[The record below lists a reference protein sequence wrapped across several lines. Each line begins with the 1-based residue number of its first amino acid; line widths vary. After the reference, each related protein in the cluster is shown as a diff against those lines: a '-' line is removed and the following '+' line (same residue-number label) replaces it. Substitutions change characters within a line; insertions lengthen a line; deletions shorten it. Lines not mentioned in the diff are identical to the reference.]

1 MSHTIS
7 ILEATEAD
15 LPAIEA
21 LLVELI
27 NTMDNPQGFT
37 TPRLRDNCRFLINRT
52 NSHLLVAK
60 IGEIMV
66 GLINFS
72 LHQTATAPGMSG
84 LIDELIVSKDYR
96 GQGIG
101 QKLVSAAINKCR
113 QLGCC
118 EIGVITGEVN
128 TKAREF
134 YKRCG
139 FEEGSVF
146 LEMHFDRESI

>member
-1 MSHTIS
+1 MAHTIS
-7 ILEATEAD
+7 ILEAIEAD
-15 LPAIEA
+15 LPAMET

-27 NTMDNPQGFT
+27 NTLENSEGFDPQ
-37 TPRLRDNCRFLINRT
+37 RLRQNCRLLINRAD
-52 NSHLLVAK
+52 SHLLVAK
-60 IGEIMV
+60 INAIVV

-101 QKLVSAAINKCR
+101 KQLISVAINRCR

-118 EIGVITGEVN
+118 ELEVCTGKAN

-134 YKRCG
+134 YKHCG
-139 FEEGSVF
+139 FEEDAV
-146 LEMHFDRESI
+146 LLAMNFDK

>member
-15 LPAIEA
+15 LPAMEA

-27 NTMDNPQGFT
+27 NTMDNPQGFNT
-37 TPRLRDNCRFLINRT
+37 QRLRGNCNLLIKRAD
-52 NSHLLVAK
+52 SHLLVAK
-60 IGEIMV
+60 INAIVV

-72 LHQTATAPGMSG
+72 LQQTAIAPGMSG

-118 EIGVITGEVN
+118 ELGVTTGEVN

-146 LEMHFDRESI
+146 LEMHFDRKSI

>member
-7 ILEATEAD
+7 ILEAIEAD

-21 LLVELI
+21 LLIELI

-37 TPRLRDNCRFLINRT
+37 TPRLRDNCSFLINRADC
-52 NSHLLVAK
+52 HLLVAK
-60 IGEIMV
+60 VGEIVV

-72 LHQTATAPGMSG
+72 LQQTAIAPGMSG

-118 EIGVITGEVN
+118 ELGVITGEVN

>member
-1 MSHTIS
+1 MSSGAS

-21 LLVELI
+21 LLIELI
-27 NTMDNPQGFT
+27 NTLDNSQGFT
-37 TPRLRDNCRFLINRT
+37 TQKIIDNCHLLINRT
-52 NSHLLVAK
+52 DSHLLVAK
-60 IGEIMV
+60 IDEIVV

-72 LHQTATAPGMSG
+72 LRQTATAPGTTG

-101 QKLVSAAINKCR
+101 KKLVSAAINKCR

-118 EIGVITGEVN
+118 ELEVSTEKTN

-139 FEEGSVF
+139 FNEDAFF
-146 LEMHFDRESI
+146 LEMHFDKESI